1 MASKKED
8 VSNGE
13 KTEEE
18 PKVCSRDNMAACA
31 EALGRIEDGSET
43 WEELRLIKSMAPRA
57 ACIIPPS
64 SHDFVSSTLLAVGAY
79 ALLIDG
85 KLVSVFIDKLL
96 LKLQIMDSIPFH
108 RVYHLSSRSCLPQL
122 QLGI

>member
-1 MASKKED
+1 MASKNED

-13 KTEEE
+13 KTEK

-57 ACIIPPS
+57 ACIIPAS
-64 SHDFVSSTLLAVGAY
+64 SHDFVSSTLLAVGAC

-85 KLVSVFIDKLL
+85 KLIREY
-96 LKLQIMDSIPFH
+96 IH
-108 RVYHLSSRSCLPQL
+108 R
-122 QLGI
+122 

>member
-13 KTEEE
+13 KTEEK
-18 PKVCSRDNMAACA
+18 PKVCSRGNMAACA

-43 WEELRLIKSMAPRA
+43 WEELRLIKSMAPRV
-57 ACIIPPS
+57 ACIIPAS
-64 SHDFVSSTLLAVGAY
+64 SHDFVSSALLAVGAC

-85 KLVSVFIDKLL
+85 TSVSILL
-96 LKLQIMDSIPFH
+96 YCYPNTDLP
-108 RVYHLSSRSCLPQL
+108 YHNLTVE
-122 QLGI
+122 

>member
-1 MASKKED
+1 MASKNED

-13 KTEEE
+13 KTEEK
-18 PKVCSRDNMAACA
+18 PKVCTRDNMAACA

-57 ACIIPPS
+57 ACIIPAS

-85 KLVSVFIDKLL
+85 KFVTTFIDKLL
-96 LKLQIMDSIPFH
+96 
-108 RVYHLSSRSCLPQL
+108 RSCHPSLEKL
-122 QLGI
+122 IIK